1 MKVALD
7 WLSDHLDLSGYSQ
20 PELDDL
26 LTFAGIEV
34 EGIAAIPENV
44 VVARIKSSEKHP
56 DADKLSVCM
65 VDDGTSEP
73 RQIVCGAKNYQVGD
87 NVPLALPGADL
98 GEGFTIKKG
107 KLRGID
113 SLGMLCSA
121 KELGGGDDSGLWILS
136 PDYDP
141 GTALRD
147 LFSVTFDLEIT
158 PNRPDCLNHLGIA
171 RELAALAGRDLK
183 SRPDYTNT
191 TIPEQPATGEEI
203 RISAPEH
210 CRLYTARRIAG
221 IKVAESP
228 VWLKSKLESIGLRPI
243 NNIVDITNYVLME
256 MGQPLHAF
264 DAAKLTGCILVRK
277 AEENEALLAL
287 DGVNYQLTAEDLVIA
302 DDTGPIAIAGVMG
315 GDATGVTGNTTE
327 ILLESA
333 CFSPAGI
340 RRSGRRLGISSDS
353 SYRFERGV
361 DPAQVAGASELATE
375 LILKLAGGQA
385 EKHMLTCGSPPPL
398 AQVVEFNFD
407 HCRGLLGCN
416 ITNAEMFNILEQLG
430 IKKLEET
437 GSISKWRIP
446 SYRRDLTRP
455 ADLYEEI
462 SRFHG
467 LDNIPSRQRSWF
479 SEISDADI
487 AYDFMTGIANKLTA
501 LGFYETRTIKLT
513 SPAQTA
519 DNVCT
524 TDNEPIALKNP
535 LNDDLAYLRSG
546 LAGAL
551 LDVAERNIHQG
562 IETLRLFEMGTVFS
576 KNNKGEESQHLG
588 FLVSGPGQASWQ
600 EPQSGSA
607 DLFTLKGT
615 IEAISGTTP
624 AFIRKTEIP
633 PTASFLTDIMLGK
646 LCIGQA
652 AQIAPAR
659 ARAMDARHPVFVAEI
674 ELALLQQK
682 TSGNTQYE
690 ELPKFPAISRDVA
703 MEVELSLTSGEIESV
718 LSKIKSPL
726 LESFRLFDLFHDESG
741 QRLDAGKKSIAYSL
755 TYRDRTRT
763 LESSEVDKA
772 HAEILAELKAKLPV
786 DFR

>member
-7 WLSDHLDLSGYSQ
+7 WLSDHVDLSGYSQ

-26 LTFAGIEV
+26 LTFSGIEV
-34 EGIAAIPENV
+34 EGIGSMPEKV

-56 DADKLSVCM
+56 DADKLSVCT
-65 VDDGTSEP
+65 VDDGTEEP
-73 RQIVCGAKNYQVGD
+73 RQIVCGAKNYQLGD

-98 GEGFTIKKG
+98 GGGFIIKKG
-107 KLRGID
+107 KLRGVE
-113 SLGMLCSA
+113 SHGMLCSA
-121 KELGGGDDSGLWILS
+121 KELGGEDDSGLWILS
-136 PDYDP
+136 PDCKP
-141 GTALRD
+141 GTALAE
-147 LFSVTFDLEIT
+147 LFSATFDLEIT

-171 RELAALAGRDLK
+171 RELAALAGGDLK

-191 TIPEQPATGEEI
+191 TIAEQPATKEEI
-203 RISAPEH
+203 RISAAEH
-210 CRLYTARRIAG
+210 CQFYTARRIG
-221 IKVAESP
+221 GVKVTESP
-228 VWLKSKLESIGLRPI
+228 PWLKSKLESISLRPI

-256 MGQPLHAF
+256 MGQPLHTF
-264 DAAKLTGCILVRK
+264 DAAKITGGIHVRK
-277 AEENEALLAL
+277 AGENETLLAL

-302 DDTGPIAIAGVMG
+302 DNTGPIAIAGIMG
-315 GDATGVTGNTTE
+315 GEATGVTGDTTE

-333 CFSPAGI
+333 YFAPAGI

-361 DPAQVAGASELATE
+361 DPAQVAGASELATS

-385 EKHMLTCGSPPPL
+385 EEHILTCGSPPPL
-398 AQVVEFNFD
+398 TQEVEFNAE

-416 ITNAEMFNILEQLG
+416 ITSAEMFPILEKFG
-430 IKKLEET
+430 INKLEET
-437 GSISKWRIP
+437 GSISKWKIP
-446 SYRRDLTRP
+446 SYRGDLTRP

-462 SRFHG
+462 VRVYG

-479 SEISDADI
+479 SEISDADV
-487 AYDFMTGIANKLTA
+487 AHDFMTGIANRLTA

-513 SPAQTA
+513 SPARTA

-524 TDNEPIALKNP
+524 TSNEPIALKNP

-546 LAGAL
+546 LTGAL

-562 IETLRLFEMGTVFS
+562 IETLRLFEVGTVFS
-576 KNNKGEESQHLG
+576 KNNEGEESQHLG
-588 FLVSGPGQASWQ
+588 FLVSGPEQASWQ
-600 EPQSGSA
+600 DPQPGSA
-607 DLFTLKGT
+607 DLFTLKGI
-615 IEAISGTTP
+615 IEVISGTSP
-624 AFIRKTEIP
+624 AFVRTTESSP
-633 PTASFLTDIMLGK
+633 AASLLTDIMLGK

-659 ARAMDARHPVFVAEI
+659 ARAMDARHPVFAAEI
-674 ELALLQQK
+674 DLALLQKK

-703 MEVELSLTSGEIESV
+703 MEVELSLSNGEIESV

-726 LESFRLFDLFHDESG
+726 LESFRLFDLFHDDSG

-763 LESSEVDKA
+763 LESSEIDKA
-772 HAEILAELKAKLPV
+772 HAEILDELKAKLPV
-786 DFR
+786 EFR